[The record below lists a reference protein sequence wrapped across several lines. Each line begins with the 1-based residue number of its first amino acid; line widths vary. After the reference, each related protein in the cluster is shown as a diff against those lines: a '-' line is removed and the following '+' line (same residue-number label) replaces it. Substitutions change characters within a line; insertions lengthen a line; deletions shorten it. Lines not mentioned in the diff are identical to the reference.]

1 MSTKTQKVPIKKWV
15 IRGIFVILL
24 VGAGIYAAPRT
35 LYFFSHE
42 STDNAF
48 IEGTIVPVSAEVK
61 GKVAK
66 VFVNNN
72 QNVRAGQALLIIES
86 EDYINFVK
94 EKDKALSEAMAEEL
108 KIQADMEVKRRE
120 QLQAR
125 ADMAA
130 MEEAEKLSAKEKDRY
145 TALWEEELVSRSQYD
160 HVVSRWMV
168 DKAKTEA
175 AAAAVTRIEAEI
187 GSLLAQGKTQLH
199 RVSRTEVARDMA
211 RVDLRRTTIKAPI
224 TGRIAKKNVD
234 PGKYVQPGQTLLAVV
249 DEKDIWIVANFKET
263 QLKRIKKGQPVDI
276 QVDAYPGVLFKG
288 QVDSFQPGSG
298 AVFSLLPP
306 ENATG
311 NFVKVVQRVAVK
323 IVFINAP
330 DPAYTLWP
338 GLSLIPYVDTKR

>member
-1 MSTKTQKVPIKKWV
+1 MSTKTQKVPVKKWV
-15 IRGIFVILL
+15 IRSLFVILL
-24 VGAGIYAAPRT
+24 VGAGIYVTPKI

-66 VFVNNN
+66 VFVDNN

-86 EDYINFVK
+86 EDYINFVR

-120 QLQAR
+120 QMQAR

-130 MEEAEKLSAKEKDRY
+130 VEAAEKLSTKEKDRY

-175 AAAAVTRIEAEI
+175 AAAAVARVEAEI
-187 GSLLAQGKTQLH
+187 GSLLVQGKTQLY
-199 RVSRTEVARDMA
+199 RVSRTEVARDIA
-211 RVDLRRTTIKAPI
+211 RLDLRRTTIKAPI

-263 QLKRIKKGQPVDI
+263 QLKNIKKDQPVDI

-288 QVDSFQPGSG
+288 RVDSFQPGSG

-323 IVFINAP
+323 IVLINAP
-330 DPAYTLWP
+330 DPAYPLWP
-338 GLSLIPYVDTKR
+338 GLSLIPYVNIKP